1 MTGMR
6 GSCLYLLICTS
17 LFLIT
22 FELVSCRRVIRAAPD
37 AEKTGC
43 YMIRLE
49 QSLTSEEFEQVKH
62 EIVKY
67 SKELIYEENDDL
79 LKVVT
84 VKVDESK
91 VDKVNIIITIRIVDN
106 TIICINSIYHI
117 I

>member
-1 MTGMR
+1 
-6 GSCLYLLICTS
+6 
-17 LFLIT
+17 
-22 FELVSCRRVIRAAPD
+22 
-37 AEKTGC
+37 
-43 YMIRLE
+43 MIRLE

-67 SKELIYEENDDL
+67 SKELLYEENDDL